1 MREANKLA
9 IFERQSPVLDYFIG
23 KTDAWEEVTKAW
35 GELAP
40 VPIVAHTFEQ
50 TEGVQRISETKY
62 QWSMMWTPITDR
74 ITTDHRMKIAKPVPQ
89 DEANPNADANYRIFQ
104 IQSRVNVGERNREIQ
119 LTVIERT

>member
-9 IFERQSPVLDYFIG
+9 IFERQSPVLDYFTG
-23 KTDAWEEVTKAW
+23 ETDAWEEVTKAW

-40 VPIVAHTFEQ
+40 VPIVAQTFEQ

-74 ITTDHRMKIAKPVPQ
+74 ITTDHRMKIAKPVPH
-89 DEANPNADANYRIFQ
+89 DEASPNADANYRIFQ